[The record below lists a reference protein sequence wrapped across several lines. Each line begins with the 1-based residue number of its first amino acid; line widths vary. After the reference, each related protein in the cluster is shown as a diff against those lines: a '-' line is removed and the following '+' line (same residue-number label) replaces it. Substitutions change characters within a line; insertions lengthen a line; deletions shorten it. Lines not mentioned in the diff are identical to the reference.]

1 MSSIPVQST
10 RRETT
15 MRKTQCGTNT
25 RRQML
30 TTGTVG
36 LVSMCLAGFLKGRA
50 AAQNTTAQQVGIGHP
65 PGGPKVLEP
74 GDPAEVGMSAERLQ
88 HITDRLQAETENGD
102 VTSASVLV
110 ARHGK
115 VILHRGFGK
124 LSPHPQ
130 APVTQPDTVYLLA
143 SISKPVSVCGLMLL
157 VERGQVVLSDPVQL
171 YLPEFQGDH
180 KKKVTVGHLL
190 SHTSGMPD
198 MLPENVE
205 LRRAHAPLSKFV
217 AGALQTPLL
226 YEPGIQFAYQSMGT
240 LLAAEIT
247 ERVMDMRLRD
257 ILRREMFEPLEMKHT
272 VLGLNGLKIEE
283 TAIFQQNR
291 DSEETRSWG
300 ANSPYWRD
308 MGHPWGGMHST
319 TSDLAILLQLFL
331 NGGEYGRFRLFSPV
345 TTAAMTRDH
354 NRAIG
359 APWGL
364 GWGLRD
370 SRVWNYFG
378 DLGSA
383 GTFGHVGAT
392 GTVAWADP
400 ARQLMCVLLSTRAAA
415 YRGGFLL
422 NSISNMAQAAVVKA

>member
-1 MSSIPVQST
+1 
-10 RRETT
+10 
-15 MRKTQCGTNT
+15 MRKTQYGTNT

-50 AAQNTTAQQVGIGHP
+50 AAQNTTEQQVGSGLP

-74 GDPAEVGMSAERLQ
+74 GDPAEVEMSAERLKQ
-88 HITDRLQAETENGD
+88 ITDRLQAETESGD

-130 APVTQPDTVYLLA
+130 APATQPDPVYLLA

-217 AGALQTPLL
+217 AGALRTPLL
-226 YEPGIQFAYQSMGT
+226 YEPGTQFAYQSMGT

-247 ERVMDMRLRD
+247 ERVMEMRLRD
-257 ILRREMFEPLEMKHT
+257 VLRREMFEPLNMKHT
-272 VLGLNGLKIEE
+272 VLGLDGLKIED
-283 TAIFQQNR
+283 TAIVQENNG
-291 DSEETRSWG
+291 DSEDSRRWG
-300 ANSPYWRD
+300 PNSPYWRD
-308 MGHPWGGMHST
+308 MGHPWGGLHST
-319 TSDLAILLQLFL
+319 TGDLAILLQTFL
-331 NGGEYGRFRLFSPV
+331 NGGAYGPFRLFSPV
-345 TTAAMTRDH
+345 TTVAMTRDH
-354 NRAIG
+354 NPAIG

-364 GWGLRD
+364 GWALRD

-400 ARQLMCVLLSTRAAA
+400 ARQLVAVLLTTRSDR
-415 YRGGFLL
+415 RGVLL
-422 NSISNMAQAAVVKA
+422 NRISNIVQAAVIET